1 MGQNAGRNEDSMRVK
16 RSIEFD
22 REERDELL
30 INAAKMEAEK
40 HLGKLAD
47 DEQFDVVLNS
57 WNIEITVSKKPQPEQ
72 ELGPTIEAKPE
83 SISGFR
89 Y

>member
-1 MGQNAGRNEDSMRVK
+1 MIVK

-22 REERDELL
+22 SEERDELL
-30 INAAKMEAEK
+30 INAAKAEAEK

-47 DEQFDVVLNS
+47 DEQFDVIVNS

-72 ELGPTIEAKPE
+72 ELGPNIEAKPE
-83 SISGFR
+83 SISELQF
-89 Y
+89 

>member
-1 MGQNAGRNEDSMRVK
+1 MRVK

-22 REERDELL
+22 REELDELL
-30 INAAKMEAEK
+30 VNAAKAEAEK

-47 DEQFDVVLNS
+47 DEQFDVVVNS
-57 WNIEITVSKKPQPEQ
+57 WNIEITLSKKPQPEQ
-72 ELGPTIEAKPE
+72 ELGPAIEAKPE

>member
-1 MGQNAGRNEDSMRVK
+1 MRVK

-22 REERDELL
+22 REERDDLL
-30 INAAKMEAEK
+30 IKAAKAEAEK

-57 WNIEITVSKKPQPEQ
+57 WNIEITVSKKPEPDVCEPVIDTRPPAMTPPDAP
-72 ELGPTIEAKPE
+72 L
-83 SISGFR
+83 
-89 Y
+89 

>member
-1 MGQNAGRNEDSMRVK
+1 MRVK

-30 INAAKMEAEK
+30 VNAAKVEAEK

-47 DEQFDVVLNS
+47 DEQFDVIVNS
-57 WNIEITVSKKPQPEQ
+57 WNIEITVSKKPEPEPIL
-72 ELGPTIEAKPE
+72 ESKPPAT
-83 SISGFR
+83 SSGGATF
-89 Y
+89 

>member
-1 MGQNAGRNEDSMRVK
+1 MKIK

-30 INAAKMEAEK
+30 INAAKAEAEK

-47 DEQFDVVLNS
+47 DEQFNVIVNS
-57 WNIEITVSKKPQPEQ
+57 WNIEITVSKKPEPAVEQ
-72 ELGPTIEAKPE
+72 AVTPAP
-83 SISGFR
+83 
-89 Y
+89 

>member
-1 MGQNAGRNEDSMRVK
+1 MRVK

-30 INAAKMEAEK
+30 VNAAKVEAEK

-47 DEQFDVVLNS
+47 DEQFDVILNS
-57 WNIEITVSKKPQPEQ
+57 WNIEITVSKKPEPYPMDVPVIDTAPASMTPPNAP
-72 ELGPTIEAKPE
+72 L
-83 SISGFR
+83 
-89 Y
+89 